1 MQDFDKDHIPDIAI
15 RKLKEY
21 IQHKDFVPEKVA
33 TVSKVC
39 KSICMWVRAIDM
51 YAKVYKIVEPKRKRL
66 AEAEKE
72 LNQVMTLLKD
82 KQRQLAEVEAQIAT
96 LEAKFN
102 ASVAEKQELEDAMAL
117 TAARLVRAGRLNIAL
132 GDEQVRWEQGVQVMQ
147 F

>member
-1 MQDFDKDHIPDIAI
+1 
-15 RKLKEY
+15 
-21 IQHKDFVPEKVA
+21 
-33 TVSKVC
+33 
-39 KSICMWVRAIDM
+39 MWVRAIDM

-132 GDEQVRWEQGVQVMQ
+132 GDEQVRWEQSVQVMH